1 LSLAAMAAAPVPG
14 GCGQDPT
21 GSGARLSEQGAKAR
35 RIRKEAGVELPHH
48 LHGRMVLQP
57 ST

>member
-1 LSLAAMAAAPVPG
+1 MADLVQLYQDALA
-14 GCGQDPT
+14 
-21 GSGARLSEQGAKAR
+21 GAKAR